1 MTKALYSGS
10 FDPPTSGHLDIIRRA
25 SRLFDELTIGVIYN
39 PQKAP
44 LFTLEERVALIR
56 EFTADLENVVVDD
69 FSGLLADYV
78 NEKGFD
84 VVVRGLRA
92 TTDFEY
98 EITMA
103 QMNARLFAPG
113 TESLFL
119 MTSPEYSFISSSII
133 KEVVSL
139 GGCIDGLVP
148 ENVLAAIKN
157 KYSKEK

>member
-56 EFTADLENVVVDD
+56 ECTADLENVVVDD

-84 VVVRGLRA
+84 VVVRG
-92 TTDFEY
+92 
-98 EITMA
+98 
-103 QMNARLFAPG
+103 
-113 TESLFL
+113 
-119 MTSPEYSFISSSII
+119 
-133 KEVVSL
+133 
-139 GGCIDGLVP
+139 
-148 ENVLAAIKN
+148 
-157 KYSKEK
+157 